1 MMCRANPNHG
11 ERVPSPILGSPEGQ
25 RGAALVELAF
35 LLPILIVMVLGI
47 IDFGRLIHARLVM
60 TNVSR
65 EGGSL
70 GSRDIRVGNQLVGM
84 LQSSA
89 APFNLNGAEGRVYV
103 TKIRAG
109 ESLLE
114 PEPFIHSRATGGTLD
129 VASGITGSV
138 GDTPGGLQN
147 PIYGHLRFRAANNTS
162 DISEVT
168 IVEVY
173 YLYRTITPL
182 PEFVQGLI
190 LPDRGGILIGSRAT
204 F

>member
-1 MMCRANPNHG
+1 MSSTRPNH
-11 ERVPSPILGSPEGQ
+11 RKRILTSIGGHSQGQ

-47 IDFGRLIHARLVM
+47 IDFGRLIHARLVV

-70 GSRDIRVGNQLVGM
+70 GSRDIRVGNQLVNM
-84 LQSSA
+84 LLSSA
-89 APFNLNGAEGRVYV
+89 APFNLSGGDGRIYV

-109 ESLLE
+109 ESLLD
-114 PEPFIHSRATGGTLD
+114 PEPYIQSRAAGGTLD
-129 VASGITGSV
+129 VPSGITGNV
-138 GDTPGGLQN
+138 GDTPGGLQD
-147 PIYGHLRFRAANNTS
+147 PIYGRLRFRAANNTS

-168 IVEVY
+168 IVEVF

-182 PEFVQGLI
+182 PEFVQNII

>member
-1 MMCRANPNHG
+1 MSSTRPNH
-11 ERVPSPILGSPEGQ
+11 RKRILTSIGGHSQGQ

-47 IDFGRLIHARLVM
+47 IDFGRLIHARLVV

-70 GSRDIRVGNQLVGM
+70 GSRDIRVGNQLVNM
-84 LQSSA
+84 LLSSA
-89 APFNLNGAEGRVYV
+89 APFNLSGGDGRIYV

-109 ESLLE
+109 ESLLD
-114 PEPFIHSRATGGTLD
+114 PEPYIHSRATGGEL
-129 VASGITGSV
+129 VVPSGITGNV
-138 GDTPGGLQN
+138 GDTPGGLQD
-147 PIYGHLRFRAANNTS
+147 PIYGRLRFRAANNTS

-168 IVEVY
+168 IVEVF

-182 PEFVQGLI
+182 PRFVEGLI

>member
-1 MMCRANPNHG
+1 MSWTSTNHRKIAFSPVPG
-11 ERVPSPILGSPEGQ
+11 HRERQ
-25 RGAALVELAF
+25 RGAALVELAL
-35 LLPILIVMVLGI
+35 LLPILIVMILGI

-70 GSRDIRVGNQLVGM
+70 GSRDIRVGSQLVGM
-84 LQSSA
+84 LQASA
-89 APFNLNGAEGRVYV
+89 APFNLGGAEGRIYV

-109 ESLLE
+109 ESLLD
-114 PEPFIHSRATGGTLD
+114 PEPYIQSRATGGALD
-129 VASGITGSV
+129 VSSGITGNV

-147 PIYGHLRFRAANNTS
+147 PIYGHLQFREAINTS

-182 PEFVQGLI
+182 PEFIQGLI

>member
-1 MMCRANPNHG
+1 MSIRNPNKRK
-11 ERVPSPILGSPEGQ
+11 EVLNRILGRSEGQ

-47 IDFGRLIHARLVM
+47 IDFGRLIHARLVV

-70 GSRDIRVGNQLVGM
+70 GSRDIRVGDQLVSM
-84 LQSSA
+84 LLSSA
-89 APFNLNGAEGRVYV
+89 APFNLSGADGRVYV

-109 ESLLE
+109 MSLDE
-114 PEPFIHSRATGGTLD
+114 PEPFIHSRTTGGTLD
-129 VASGITGSV
+129 VPSGITGRV
-138 GDTPGGLQN
+138 GETPGGLQD
-147 PIYGHLRFRAANNTS
+147 PIYGHLRFRAANSAS

-168 IVEVY
+168 IVEVF

-182 PEFVQGLI
+182 PEFVQNII

>member
-1 MMCRANPNHG
+1 
-11 ERVPSPILGSPEGQ
+11 
-25 RGAALVELAF
+25 VELAF
-35 LLPILIVMVLGI
+35 LLPILIVLVLGI

-70 GSRDIRVGNQLVGM
+70 GSRDIRVGSQLVSM

-89 APFNLNGAEGRVYV
+89 APFDLSGGDGRIYV

-109 ESLLE
+109 ESLLA
-114 PEPFIHSRATGGTLD
+114 PEPYIHSRATGGTLD
-129 VASGITGSV
+129 VPSGITGRE

-147 PIYGHLRFRAANNTS
+147 PIYGRLRFRAANNTS

-168 IVEVY
+168 IVEVF

>member
-1 MMCRANPNHG
+1 MSRKSPNRRR
-11 ERVPSPILGSPEGQ
+11 RVLTPVLGHPEGQ

-35 LLPILIVMVLGI
+35 LLPILIVLVLGI

-70 GSRDIRVGNQLVGM
+70 GSRDIRVGSQLVSM

-89 APFNLNGAEGRVYV
+89 APFDLSGGDGRIYV

-109 ESLLE
+109 ESLLA
-114 PEPFIHSRATGGTLD
+114 PEPYIHSRATGGTLD
-129 VASGITGSV
+129 VPSGITGRE

-147 PIYGHLRFRAANNTS
+147 PIYGRLRFRAANNTS

-168 IVEVY
+168 IVEVF

>member
-1 MMCRANPNHG
+1 MSRKSPNRRR
-11 ERVPSPILGSPEGQ
+11 RVLTPVLGHPEGQ

-35 LLPILIVMVLGI
+35 LLPILIVLVLGI

-70 GSRDIRVGNQLVGM
+70 GSRDIRVGSQLVSM

-89 APFNLNGAEGRVYV
+89 APFDLSGGDGRIYV

-109 ESLLE
+109 ESLLA
-114 PEPFIHSRATGGTLD
+114 PEPYIHSRATGGTLD
-129 VASGITGSV
+129 VPSGITGRE

-147 PIYGHLRFRAANNTS
+147 PIYGRLRFRAANNTS

-168 IVEVY
+168 IVEVF

-182 PEFVQGLI
+182 PEFVQGLV

>member
-1 MMCRANPNHG
+1 MSGMRSHYRT
-11 ERVPSPILGSPEGQ
+11 RVLSPIPGSRDGQ

-35 LLPILIVMVLGI
+35 LLPILIVLVLGI

-89 APFNLNGAEGRVYV
+89 APFNLNGGEGRIYV
-103 TKIRAG
+103 IKIRAG
-109 ESLLE
+109 ESLLD
-114 PEPFIHSRATGGTLD
+114 PEPYIHSRATGGSLD
-129 VASGITGSV
+129 VPSGITGNV
-138 GDTPGGLQN
+138 GDPPGGLQN

-168 IVEVY
+168 IVEVF

-182 PEFVQGLI
+182 PEFVQGII
-190 LPDRGGILIGSRAT
+190 LPNRGGILIGSRAT

>member
-1 MMCRANPNHG
+1 MSSTRPNH
-11 ERVPSPILGSPEGQ
+11 RKRILTSIGGHSQGQ

-47 IDFGRLIHARLVM
+47 IDFGRLIHARLVV

-70 GSRDIRVGNQLVGM
+70 GSRDIRVGNQLVNM
-84 LQSSA
+84 LLSSA
-89 APFNLNGAEGRVYV
+89 APFNLSGGDGRIYV

-109 ESLLE
+109 ESLLD
-114 PEPFIHSRATGGTLD
+114 PEPYIHSRATGGTLD
-129 VASGITGSV
+129 VPSGITGNV

-147 PIYGHLRFRAANNTS
+147 PIYGHLRFREANNTS

-168 IVEVY
+168 IVEVF

-190 LPDRGGILIGSRAT
+190 LPNSGGILIGSRAT

>member
-1 MMCRANPNHG
+1 MSRKSPNRRR
-11 ERVPSPILGSPEGQ
+11 RVLTPVLGHPEGQ

-35 LLPILIVMVLGI
+35 LLPILIVLVLGI

-70 GSRDIRVGNQLVGM
+70 GSRDIRVGSQLVSM

-89 APFNLNGAEGRVYV
+89 APFDLSGGDGRIYV

-109 ESLLE
+109 ESLLA
-114 PEPFIHSRATGGTLD
+114 PEPYIHSRATGGTLD
-129 VASGITGSV
+129 VPSGITGRE
-138 GDTPGGLQN
+138 GDTPGGLQY
-147 PIYGHLRFRAANNTS
+147 PIYGHLRFRTANNTS

-168 IVEVY
+168 IVEVF

-190 LPDRGGILIGSRAT
+190 LPNSGGILIGSRAT

>member
-1 MMCRANPNHG
+1 MSGTRSNHRT
-11 ERVPSPILGSPEGQ
+11 RVLSPIPGYRDGQ

-35 LLPILIVMVLGI
+35 LLPLLIVMILGI

-70 GSRDIRVGNQLVGM
+70 GSRDIRVGSQLVSM
-84 LQSSA
+84 LQTSA
-89 APFNLNGAEGRVYV
+89 APFNLGGAEGRIYV

-109 ESLLE
+109 ESLLD
-114 PEPFIHSRATGGTLD
+114 PEPYIHSRATGGTLD
-129 VASGITGSV
+129 VPSGITGNV

-147 PIYGHLRFRAANNTS
+147 PIYGHLRFREANNTS

-168 IVEVY
+168 IVEVF